1 MFTLVLRLVFSLGVV
16 ITLMYVAA
24 RVMRRRGMGIS
35 RSSRT
40 EIAVLARKGLSK
52 HASVALIEAEGR
64 QLLIGVTDQR
74 VTLLS
79 ELDRTAIESDDEL
92 DIDLESEHHGTVF
105 FTKSAPSALPSD
117 SARKGLL
124 DTLRDMTVRRV

>member
-40 EIAVLARKGLSK
+40 EISVLARKGLSK